1 MRIPLPILAAALA
14 IIAAGVA
21 MLHISVPNRPAS
33 IFINASAL
41 QPGQNMT
48 LHLNYV
54 PFNITIIKPNTTW
67 AVLCMYF
74 HGMLVDSYN
83 IVWLNIYSHPY
94 PPPAAAVATT
104 FIYADDMK
112 DSDVTI
118 LLIVG
123 QYNCP
128 PQTSV

>member
-1 MRIPLPILAAALA
+1 MRIPLLVLVATFVAVT
-14 IIAAGVA
+14 AGVA
-21 MLHISVPNRPAS
+21 TLHISVPAKPAS
-33 IFINASAL
+33 VLINASAL
-41 QPGQNMT
+41 QPGQNIT

-54 PFNITIIKPNTTW
+54 PLNITIIKPNTTW